1 MVRITINLPESFPFH
16 TRIPV
21 RITDLNYGGHVG
33 NDKIL
38 SLIHE
43 ARAQFLAHFGFTE
56 KQFAGTGLIMSDVAI
71 VFKNELFYGDAVDIA
86 VAVTEMTRISF
97 DMVYLLEKRVD
108 DKVETVA
115 QAKTQM
121 VCYDYER
128 KKISAVPEEGKKVK
142 S

>member
-1 MVRITINLPESFPFH
+1 MAKITINLPESFPFH

-108 DKVETVA
+108 NKVETVA

-121 VCYDYER
+121 VCYDYEG